1 MGLGYLGVLL
11 LAIFVCFVVVTI
23 GAFALQLTGM
33 EPHAARF
40 QALSAF
46 TGTGFTTAEAER
58 VVRHK
63 GRRRI
68 VSILMMLGAAGLLT
82 IVATMVVAFG
92 KAEGYRGFLIHIGII
107 VLTVLVLYLVMV
119 YSGLGNRLVGWLSKP
134 LTRWLLADAPEIECL
149 FDSGRGWSIN
159 LVVAKQNSKNVGKS
173 IADVAAGKDLAILG
187 IGRGD
192 GFVPQPDSHERIRE
206 GDRLL
211 VYGTDKAARLL
222 GS

>member
-82 IVATMVVAFG
+82 VVATMVVAFT
-92 KAEGYRGFLIHIGII
+92 KAEGYREFFSHLGIVI
-107 VLTVLVLYLVMV
+107 LTVVVLYLVII
-119 YSGLGNRLVGWLSKP
+119 YSGLGSRVIGWLAKP
-134 LTRWLLADAPEIECL
+134 LSRWLLADAPEIECL

-159 LVVAKQNSKNVGKS
+159 LVVAKQNSKNVGRT
-173 IADVAAGKDLAILG
+173 IGDVATGKDLAILG
-187 IGRGD
+187 IGRD
-192 GFVPQPDSHERIRE
+192 NEFVSQPDNRE
-206 GDRLL
+206 MIQESDRLL
-211 VYGTDKAARLL
+211 VYGTDKAAQELAA
-222 GS
+222 

>member
-1 MGLGYLGVLL
+1 MF
-11 LAIFVCFVVVTI
+11 AIFVCFVVVTI

-82 IVATMVVAFG
+82 IVATMVVAFT
-92 KAEGYRGFLIHIGII
+92 KAEGYKGFLAHLGIVI
-107 VLTVLVLYLVMV
+107 LTVLVLYLVIV
-119 YSGLGNRLVGWLSKP
+119 YSGLGNRLIGWLRKP
-134 LTRWLLADAPEIECL
+134 LTKLLLTEAPEIECL

-159 LVVAKQNSKNVGKS
+159 LAVIKHNSRNVGKS
-173 IADVAAGKDLAILG
+173 LADVAAGEDLTILG
-187 IGRGD
+187 IERSD
-192 GFVPQPDSHERIRE
+192 GFLPQPDSHEKIQE

-211 VYGTDKAARLL
+211 VYGTDMAAKLL
-222 GS
+222 AD

>member
-33 EPHAARF
+33 EPHAAKF

-82 IVATMVVAFG
+82 IVGTMVVAFS
-92 KAEGYRGFLIHIGII
+92 KAEGYKGILTHIGLLI
-107 VLTVLVLYLVMV
+107 VTVVVLYLVII
-119 YSGLGNRLVGWLSKP
+119 YSGLGNRLIGWLRKP
-134 LTRWLLADAPEIECL
+134 LTRWLLVEAPELECI

-159 LVVAKQNSKNVGKS
+159 LIVTRQNSGNVGRS
-173 IADVAAGKDLAILG
+173 LADVAAGKDLAILG
-187 IGRGD
+187 IGRSD
-192 GFVPQPDSHERIRE
+192 GFLPQPDGNEKIQE

-211 VYGTDKAARLL
+211 VYGTDEAAKLL
-222 GS
+222 AG